1 MKKEDIMKIE
11 NIDYEKI
18 IEMFGLDADEEIYFN
33 CKGTVKAEDVVIE
46 EDYTWSEAA
55 GMLYGS
61 ELECYTITKE
71 GIELTEEEYE
81 NITLAYVDKTE
92 CYDESGE
99 KYGTNKSN
107 EYANYG
113 TNLSGSMVYILYG
126 NYNNNNL
133 VSYSIDVYEIE

>member
-11 NIDYEKI
+11 NIDFEKI
-18 IEMFGLDADEEIYFN
+18 IEMFDLDADEEIYFSN
-33 CKGTVKAEDVVIE
+33 KGKVKAEDVIIE

-61 ELECYTITKE
+61 ELEYYIVTKE

-81 NITLAYVDKTE
+81 KINLTYADRTE

-99 KYGTNKSN
+99 KYGTNKSHGYFN
-107 EYANYG
+107 CG
-113 TNLSGSMVYILYG
+113 TNLSGSMVYILYS
-126 NYNNNNL
+126 NYNDNNL

>member
-1 MKKEDIMKIE
+1 MKKEALLMD
-11 NIDYEKI
+11 IDYEKI

-33 CKGTVKAEDVVIE
+33 CKGKVKAEDVVIE

-61 ELECYTITKE
+61 ELEYYIVTKE
-71 GIELTEEEYE
+71 GI
-81 NITLAYVDKTE
+81 DK
-92 CYDESGE
+92 SHG
-99 KYGTNKSN
+99 
-107 EYANYG
+107 YANYG
-113 TNLSGSMVYILYG
+113 TNLSDSIAYILYS

>member
-11 NIDYEKI
+11 NIDFEKI
-18 IEMFGLDADEEIYFN
+18 IEMFDLDADEEIYFN
-33 CKGTVKAEDVVIE
+33 SKGKVKAEDVVIE

-61 ELECYTITKE
+61 ELEYYIVTKE

-81 NITLAYVDKTE
+81 NITLAYEDRTE
-92 CYDESGE
+92 CYDERGE
-99 KYGTNKSN
+99 KYGTNKSHG
-107 EYANYG
+107 YANYG
-113 TNLSGSMVYILYG
+113 TNLSDSIVYILYG

>member
-61 ELECYTITKE
+61 ELEYYIVTKE
-71 GIELTEEEYE
+71 GIELTKEEYE
-81 NITLAYVDKTE
+81 KINLAYEDRTE
-92 CYDESGE
+92 CYDERGE
-99 KYGTNKSN
+99 KYGTNKSHG
-107 EYANYG
+107 YANYG
-113 TNLSGSMVYILYG
+113 TNLSDSIVCILYS
-126 NYNNNNL
+126 NYDNNNL
-133 VSYSIDVYEIE
+133 ISYTIDIYEIE